1 MKAFQSSRIV
11 VISKM
16 ILELLIPFVHSVNLI
31 IVVFLTGTGAQVSFC
46 PFSETSGNL
55 FGSLSGV
62 SAVIPEVI
70 SIEIKVGIP
79 PSYVMTSWTAVKGL
93 GVIISASLVTTFEI
107 FLHATSILSKFGD
120 PFFLRREKIVPVSEN
135 FFRKFNK
142 SVESLKWVSWRIFFL
157 V

>member
-55 FGSLSGV
+55 FGSYSGV
-62 SAVIPEVI
+62 LSVISEVI
-70 SIEIKVGIP
+70 IIEIKVGIP
-79 PSYVMTSWTAVKGL
+79 SSDVMTSWTAMKGL
-93 GVIISASLVTTFEI
+93 SVIISASLIAAIEI
-107 FLHATSILSKFGD
+107 SLHSISVDSKFIY
-120 PFFLRREKIVPVSEN
+120 PSFLRRKESVP
-135 FFRKFNK
+135 
-142 SVESLKWVSWRIFFL
+142 
-157 V
+157 